1 MRREGRKFGGPLKA
15 GGLGFPRGTLI
26 LWRRARTGEVRP
38 VAGRRDRG
46 PARSHPR
53 RAKIGRGRLE
63 RQGRRWPG
71 GVCALLP
78 ARRSA
83 ACEARGQARQEGTRS
98 LGWALCACG
107 SCPPGGCGRAGPRA
121 PRGRAGAGAGPRG
134 RAGGRAGGGGRRRR
148 LRRSNRWDP
157 AGSHLLERRSLRRR
171 PPPPARPPARP
182 RGPAPAPA
190 RPLGARGPARPQPPG
205 GQEPQAH
212 SAQPRDRVPSCR
224 AWPRASQAALRR
236 AGRRAQTPPG
246 HRRPCL
252 SSRPRPILARRGWDR
267 AGPLSLLPATGLTSP
282 VRARRQRISVPL
294 GNPKPP
300 AFRGPPNFLPSRLTR
315 IPRSLASLA
324 PANPTALGLP

>member
-1 MRREGRKFGGPLKA
+1 MPSYSLSTYVQIPCNAYRYRNKF
-15 GGLGFPRGTLI
+15 T
-26 LWRRARTGEVRP
+26 
-38 VAGRRDRG
+38 
-46 PARSHPR
+46 
-53 RAKIGRGRLE
+53 
-63 RQGRRWPG
+63 
-71 GVCALLP
+71 
-78 ARRSA
+78 
-83 ACEARGQARQEGTRS
+83 
-98 LGWALCACG
+98 
-107 SCPPGGCGRAGPRA
+107 
-121 PRGRAGAGAGPRG
+121 
-134 RAGGRAGGGGRRRR
+134 
-148 LRRSNRWDP
+148 
-157 AGSHLLERRSLRRR
+157 
-171 PPPPARPPARP
+171 
-182 RGPAPAPA
+182 
-190 RPLGARGPARPQPPG
+190 
-205 GQEPQAH
+205 
-212 SAQPRDRVPSCR
+212 QPRDRVPSCR